1 MSSDSELNSF
11 TNLSTSSDEDIIISS
26 FQLYWFDL

>member
-11 TNLSTSSDEDIIISS
+11 TNLSSISDEDIISS